1 MTHRKIAYSETALS
15 KRKAIKKD
23 IKERYGKERADK
35 FSKFIS
41 KNITE
46 LKKFPELG
54 VPLRDKYDLD
64 CDYYMLFI
72 EHNYFIYR
80 ILDEL
85 ILVLEIFNEKEDF
98 IYQTFGVITTS
109 QDTLESWDFGDL
121 SFLQTM
127 IV

>member
-1 MTHRKIAYSETALS
+1 MTGRKIVYSEIALL

-35 FSKFIS
+35 FSEHIS
-41 KNITE
+41 KSIAE

-54 VPLRDKYDLD
+54 TSLRDKYDLD
-64 CDYYMLFI
+64 CDYYMFFI

-85 ILVLEIFNEKEDF
+85 ILVPEIFNEKEDF
-98 IYQTFGVITTS
+98 MYQLFGVVTTS
-109 QDTLESWDFGDL
+109 QETLDYWDE
-121 SFLQTM
+121 
-127 IV
+127 